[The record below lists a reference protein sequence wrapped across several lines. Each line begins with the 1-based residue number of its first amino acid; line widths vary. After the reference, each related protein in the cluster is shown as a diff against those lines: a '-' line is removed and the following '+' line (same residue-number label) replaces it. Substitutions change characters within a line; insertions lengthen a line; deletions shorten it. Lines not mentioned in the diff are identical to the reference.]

1 MQEHLDATAEERR
14 ATIEEKLGASCCK
27 TNRRTGKKEC
37 GKQHCPAVF
46 KKKADAE
53 RFAKK
58 YKAAKT
64 NPRAGT
70 KSTTSKRKRSAMTKR
85 SPRTGY

>member
-1 MQEHLDATAEERR
+1 MGIT
-14 ATIEEKLGASCCK
+14 
-27 TNRRTGKKEC
+27 RTKG
-37 GKQHCPAVF
+37 GYAAMYGGTTRTF

-64 NPRAGT
+64 NTRVGT
-70 KSTTSKRKRSAMTKR
+70 RSTTSKRKRSAMTKR

>member
-1 MQEHLDATAEERR
+1 MPIRKTSSGYTASYGG
-14 ATIEEKLGASCCK
+14 TNK
-27 TNRRTGKKEC
+27 T
-37 GKQHCPAVF
+37 F

-64 NPRAGT
+64 NTRAGT
-70 KSTTSKRKRSAMTKR
+70 KSTTSKRKRSTMTKR